1 MKLKELLQGCDYINS
16 VIHSTPSL
24 TLPPRGG
31 GQGWGGSSGTLNS
44 ELNIDSSLDIDIS
57 GIAYDSRKVKEAC
70 LFVAITGERYDGHD
84 FIKDAI
90 KKGAVAIVYEK
101 EINIQSLVGG
111 QQSSVKTNDQ
121 DGSLFAS
128 GNVILIRVNDSRKTL
143 ARLAN
148 NFYEMPSKNLTLIGV
163 TGTNGK
169 TTTTYILKSILEA
182 WGKKVGLIGTIQYLI
197 HDRVYPALHTTPES
211 LEFHG
216 LLKDMLLSGCTH
228 VISEVSSH
236 ALAQF
241 RVDRAAFNAVVFTNL
256 TRDHLDFHKNM
267 EDYFRAK
274 ERLFLDL
281 LDKDGTAIIN
291 IDDPYG
297 KRLVSSL
304 VTRHPSQDI
313 LTYGLEAGADI
324 MAGDIKSSFQGLKFK
339 ISFRGRS
346 YDISSHLTGL
356 TNVYNILSAVGV
368 SISLGIPRKVIL
380 EGLVETGNVTGRFE
394 KVDKGQGFLCIV
406 DYAHTEDALERLIYT
421 ARELIKKSEVSNTPS
436 LTLPPPR
443 PRSAKR
449 GGRGGGQGWGGASEL
464 RTRNSSP
471 RVITVFGCGG
481 DRDHGKRP
489 RMGAIA
495 TRLSDFVV
503 ITSDNPRSEEPSG
516 IIKEIEDGAV
526 AKNYVIESDRREAIR
541 KAVNMASDGDIVLV
555 AGKGHEDY
563 QEIKGVRYRFNDR
576 EVLEE
581 VLKNKLNPSCH
592 CEPKAKQSQSDGIAS
607 SLRSSQ

>member
-1 MKLKELLQGCDYINS
+1 MKLGELLQGCDYINS
-16 VIHSTPSL
+16 L
-24 TLPPRGG
+24 TLNGFRVTTPEFRISAPK
-31 GQGWGGSSGTLNS
+31 TVT
-44 ELNIDSSLDIDIS
+44 DSSLDVDIS
-57 GIAYDSRKVKEAC
+57 DIEYDSRKVREGC
-70 LFVAITGERYDGHD
+70 LFVAITGERHDGHD

-101 EINIQSLVGG
+101 EINIQSLVNSQRSNPPLPPFTKGG
-111 QQSSVKTNDQ
+111 GVGINDL
-121 DGSLFAS
+121 SPLTRYL
-128 GNVILIRVNDSRKTL
+128 ILIRVNNSRRTL
-143 ARLAN
+143 ACLAN

-241 RVDRAAFNAVVFTNL
+241 RVDRASFNAAVFTNL

-267 EDYFRAK
+267 EEYFRAK
-274 ERLFLDL
+274 ERLFLEL

-291 IDDPYG
+291 IDDPYV
-297 KRLVSSL
+297 KRLVSLL
-304 VTRHPSQDI
+304 VARRPSQDI

-346 YDISSHLTGL
+346 YDVSSHLIGL
-356 TNVYNILSAVGV
+356 TNVYNILSATGV
-368 SISLGIPRKVIL
+368 AISLGIPRKVIG
-380 EGLVETGNVTGRFE
+380 EGLVETGHITGRFE
-394 KVDKGQGFLCIV
+394 KVDRGQGFLCIV
-406 DYAHTEDALERLIYT
+406 DYAHSEDALERLIYT

-436 LTLPPPR
+436 LTLPP
-443 PRSAKR
+443 
-449 GGRGGGQGWGGASEL
+449 RGGGQGWGGASEL
-464 RTRNSSP
+464 RTINSSP

-481 DRDHGKRP
+481 DRDRGKRP
-489 RMGAIA
+489 RMGAVA
-495 TRLSDFVV
+495 TRLSDFVF
-503 ITSDNPRSEEPSG
+503 ITSDNPRSEEPFG

-563 QEIKGVRYRFNDR
+563 QEVKGVRYRFNDR

-581 VLKNKLNPSCH
+581 IINSKLKIQNVK
-592 CEPKAKQSQSDGIAS
+592 
-607 SLRSSQ
+607 